1 MNFLNC
7 VSILIY
13 QLKLSFNCM
22 SKGFP
27 ALAKIP
33 WRVDKSKDYNNFPM
47 WPLTKKS
54 GKFLTIKLAFIW
66 RHQNYIFKIRK
77 IRQDMTTWAYCI
89 QKKYLK
95 TWVVVLKLVPSSF
108 LCVTKP
114 KVQWV
119 HLEGALLIFHLGNL
133 LRIGCVIY
141 SFERSWK
148 YFNFSLLEVYLQIW
162 FWFINHYL
170 YLSVSYQLFI
180 KLYSKLATSVLN
192 KLDC

>member
-141 SFERSWK
+141 SFDRK
-148 YFNFSLLEVYLQIW
+148 IRLKIFL
-162 FWFINHYL
+162 
-170 YLSVSYQLFI
+170 LFI
-180 KLYSKLATSVLN
+180 TIGVFANLVLIY
-192 KLDC
+192 KSLPVSFGFLSIIYKVIF